1 MLFDA
6 TEKNKVLTKQQE
18 DFDIQAQKLNQLTTH
33 VAQLEQ
39 QKQQLQSQYGQAQR
53 LLTNNSAKKEIE
65 VLQNS
70 LTNLSAVRQSLEN
83 QLAKNKA
90 SFEATLA
97 KNNQLIDTQRQQI
110 AQLNDH
116 IKKNKPRATT
126 VKSFVSDSSTTKS
139 TSR

>member
-1 MLFDA
+1 M
-6 TEKNKVLTKQQE
+6 
-18 DFDIQAQKLNQLTTH
+18 TTH

-83 QLAKNKA
+83 QL
-90 SFEATLA
+90 
-97 KNNQLIDTQRQQI
+97 
-110 AQLNDH
+110 
-116 IKKNKPRATT
+116 